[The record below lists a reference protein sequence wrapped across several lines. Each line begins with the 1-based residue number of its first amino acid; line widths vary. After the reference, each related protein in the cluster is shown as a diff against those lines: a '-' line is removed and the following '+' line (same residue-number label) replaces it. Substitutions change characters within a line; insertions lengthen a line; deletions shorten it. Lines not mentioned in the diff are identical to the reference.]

1 MQSLLKTI
9 DFQSVI
15 RNCRAD
21 AVLTESTGLD
31 AQLAE
36 QGKDGRMHASVALEF
51 DNDKIVRTSR
61 FARLMIDESDA
72 KINGQSLRL
81 RLVDKGN
88 AVKGIFNRGDDVA
101 KGVSCALREEFLAV
115 TLVDDSLNGGHLNAL
130 LARSSVVVLLLDL

>member
-9 DFQSVI
+9 DFQVAI

-21 AVLTESTGLD
+21 AILTKAAGLD

-36 QGKDGRMHASVALEF
+36 QGKDGGMHASVALEF

-61 FARLMIDESDA
+61 FASLMIDEADA
-72 KINGQSLRL
+72 KINGQTLRL

-88 AVKGIFNRGDDVA
+88 AVKGIFNRGNDVA
-101 KGVSCALREEFLAV
+101 KGIPCALREEILAV
-115 TLVDDSLNGGHLNAL
+115 MLVDDSLNGGHLNAL
-130 LARSSVVVLLLDL
+130 LARFPVVVLLLNL